1 MTHAEAQLEFQ
12 SRDGGTVA
20 VLTVS
25 NPEKLNCLGSEL
37 LTDLQVKLS
46 EMALSADLRV
56 AVLQG
61 AGDRSFIGGADINE
75 LAKLDKKGARAFITS
90 VHGVCQGLR
99 DLPVPVIAKI
109 QGYCLG
115 AGLEIAASCDLR
127 VATEQSQFGMPEVVL
142 GVPSVVEAALLPQ
155 LVGWGRTRELV
166 FGGKSYMAREV
177 EGWGLVQRVVAPGE
191 IDPATNQWIEAI
203 LRAGPRAIRLQ
214 KKLLRRWEDLPLS
227 EAIEAGIDAFVDAF
241 DTDEPRER
249 IQGFLERRGLEK
261 RPVSVP
267 AERSGKKG
275 LKSEKKAR
283 SKDR

>member
-1 MTHAEAQLEFQ
+1 MTHPEALLEFQ
-12 SRDGGTVA
+12 SREDGAA
-20 VLTVS
+20 VGILTVS
-25 NPEKLNCLGSEL
+25 NPDKLNCLGSEL
-37 LTDLQVKLS
+37 LVELQEKLD
-46 EMALSADLRV
+46 EMASNEDLRV

-75 LAKLDKKGARAFITS
+75 LAKLDKKGARAFITL

-109 QGYCLG
+109 SGYCLG
-115 AGLEIAASCDLR
+115 AGLEIAAACDLR

-166 FGGKSYMAREV
+166 FGGRSYMAREV
-177 EGWGLVQRVVAPGE
+177 EGWGLVERVVARGE
-191 IDPATNQWIEAI
+191 IDRAADQWVEAI

-214 KKLLRRWEDLPLS
+214 KKLIRRWESLPL
-227 EAIEAGIDAFVDAF
+227 EQAIEAGIDAFVDAF

-249 IQGFLERRGLEK
+249 IEGFLARRKEQK
-261 RPVSVP
+261 RPVSAP
-267 AERSGKKG
+267 A
-275 LKSEKKAR
+275 
-283 SKDR
+283 DRLGDEE